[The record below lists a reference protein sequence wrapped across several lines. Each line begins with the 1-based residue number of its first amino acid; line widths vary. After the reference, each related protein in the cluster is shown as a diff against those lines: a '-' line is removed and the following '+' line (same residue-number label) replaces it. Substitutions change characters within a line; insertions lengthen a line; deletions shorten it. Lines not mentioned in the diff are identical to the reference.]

1 MNLRVS
7 TVGDVSYIWE
17 EKERPHLGLNESL
30 VFSPHMHAVF
40 HSYVTKDMVVLP
52 IRVTRPAL
60 YRVELTDSAES
71 NPYFLATLYYGR
83 EAHQHQINEA
93 VEQVKAIL
101 TLRLA

>member
-1 MNLRVS
+1 MREAS
-7 TVGDVSYIWE
+7 T
-17 EKERPHLGLNESL
+17 LGLSESL

-40 HSYVTKDMVVLP
+40 HSYVTRDMVVLP
-52 IRVTRPAL
+52 IKVTGPAHH
-60 YRVELTDSAES
+60 RVELTDSAES

-83 EAHQHQINEA
+83 EATQKQINEA

>member
-1 MNLRVS
+1 MSEGLN
-7 TVGDVSYIWE
+7 
-17 EKERPHLGLNESL
+17 LGLNESL

-40 HSYVTKDMVVLP
+40 HRHIPKDTVTWP
-52 IRVTRPAL
+52 IKVTRPSL
-60 YRVELTDSAES
+60 FRVELTDSADGM
-71 NPYFLATLYYGR
+71 PYHLATLYYGR

>member
-1 MNLRVS
+1 MSEGL
-7 TVGDVSYIWE
+7 
-17 EKERPHLGLNESL
+17 KLGLSESL

-52 IRVTRPAL
+52 IKVTGPAL

-83 EAHQHQINEA
+83 EATQKQINEA

>member
-1 MNLRVS
+1 MREASN
-7 TVGDVSYIWE
+7 
-17 EKERPHLGLNESL
+17 LGLSESL

-40 HSYVTKDMVVLP
+40 HSYVTKNMVEMP
-52 IRVTRPAL
+52 IKVTRPAL
-60 YRVELTDSAES
+60 YRVELTDSAEG

-83 EAHQHQINEA
+83 EATQKQVNEA

>member
-1 MNLRVS
+1 M
-7 TVGDVSYIWE
+7 
-17 EKERPHLGLNESL
+17 KETPSNYGMAESL

-40 HSYVTKDMVVLP
+40 HSYVAKDMVEMP
-52 IRVTRPAL
+52 IKVTRPAL

-83 EAHQHQINEA
+83 EAQQHQINEA

>member
-1 MNLRVS
+1 M
-7 TVGDVSYIWE
+7 
-17 EKERPHLGLNESL
+17 KEAPSNYGMAESL

-40 HSYVTKDMVVLP
+40 HSYVTKNMVVLP

-60 YRVELTDSAES
+60 YRVELIDSAES

-83 EAHQHQINEA
+83 EATHEQITQA
-93 VEQVKAIL
+93 TEQVKAIL